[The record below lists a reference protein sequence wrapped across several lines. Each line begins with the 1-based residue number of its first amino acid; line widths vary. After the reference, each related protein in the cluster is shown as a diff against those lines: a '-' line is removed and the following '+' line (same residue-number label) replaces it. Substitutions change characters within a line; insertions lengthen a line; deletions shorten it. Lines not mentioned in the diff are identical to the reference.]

1 MRISASA
8 VSTDG
13 LTVKSFGAP
22 EEKADA
28 DDSDPPSPPR
38 DRALSGTGAKLPHLS
53 GAVQIGLRRG
63 GDQRVGPAWGIG
75 CPAANDGGRHAD
87 RRRRRGDSPVHRD
100 GGLDEGVQAASRRP
114 PSGHRVSIPGRFSR
128 TGVPRY
134 LHLQRGSVTDT
145 TICRFPRRQFDG
157 FIKTRPAM
165 ERRLLAMASNELAA
179 AQDQMVVLGR
189 KTAQERVASFLLG
202 LIRRQERL
210 GRDGKAIRLTMTRSD
225 IADYL
230 GLTTETVSRTFTNL
244 RADGFIELDGTTLVR
259 ALDREALR
267 HIAEGAA

>member
-1 MRISASA
+1 M
-8 VSTDG
+8 
-13 LTVKSFGAP
+13 LTTAIHQVRPAIVPFL
-22 EEKADA
+22 E
-28 DDSDPPSPPR
+28 
-38 DRALSGTGAKLPHLS
+38 RAQNCLT
-53 GAVQIGLRRG
+53 
-63 GDQRVGPAWGIG
+63 
-75 CPAANDGGRHAD
+75 CPARSKSVCAAAEINELD
-87 RRRRRGDSPVHRD
+87 RL
-100 GGLDEGVQAASRRP
+100 GGLVAPQQLMAGDTLIEEGDEATHLFTVTAGSMKVFKLLHDGRRQ
-114 PSGHRVSIPGRFSR
+114 V
-128 TGVPRY
+128 TGFLFQGDFLGLAFRDTY
-134 LHLQRGSVTDT
+134 TYSAEALTDT